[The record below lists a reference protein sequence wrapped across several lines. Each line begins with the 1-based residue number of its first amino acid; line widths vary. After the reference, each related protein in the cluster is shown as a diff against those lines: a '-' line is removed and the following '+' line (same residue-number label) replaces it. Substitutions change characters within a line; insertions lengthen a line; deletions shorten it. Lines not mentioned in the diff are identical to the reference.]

1 MLALV
6 GVWETGARREKFP
19 GAFISWERSGSG
31 DEKGSSALPRKG
43 RTAMDQSARYGLPAR
58 EANHHFKE
66 VVGCGPKEAAH
77 PQEMGLKEALQKVN
91 KHSGSGSGLEFMKD
105 REKRDFKD
113 LIGQEVVIG
122 DIAFVKSKFN
132 NGAPNV
138 IFTITTDG
146 RHFFRTGSTGVIE
159 ALKTIQKG
167 LEEDGDDWNVVG
179 VVVTEVESGKDGES
193 GEKQTFYKV
202 EARDFREEAAE

>member
-1 MLALV
+1 V
-6 GVWETGARREKFP
+6 GHRACEP
-19 GAFISWERSGSG
+19 
-31 DEKGSSALPRKG
+31 
-43 RTAMDQSARYGLPAR
+43 
-58 EANHHFKE
+58 NHHFKE
-66 VVGCGPKEAAH
+66 VLGCGPEGAAH
-77 PQEMGLKEALQKVN
+77 PRDMGLKEALQKVN
-91 KHSGSGSGLEFMKD
+91 KNHSGNGLEFMKD

-113 LIGQEVVIG
+113 LIGQEIVIE

-146 RHFFRTGSTGVIE
+146 QNFFRTGSTGVIE

-179 VVVTEVESGKDGES
+179 VVFTEVESGKEGDS

-202 EARDFREEAAE
+202 EARDFREEAAF